1 MKNLF
6 VYFSLLWANL
16 YNLLTKKPSSYLKME
31 PLRACVV
38 VVVWVILRSGDPSRC
53 QASSRPSFGFASGK
67 GLPQL
72 TYLSPIQSQSLS
84 TQRCCWG
91 CWSCGYR
98 CVAVVVVV
106 KFFFFNFLLMAVL
119 LSLNFSLYGVL
130 IFFFSK
136 RPNFFFT
143 FISGQFGKL
152 TLTNSPPFC
161 VFAFFGFGN
170 RIGFFG
176 KTKI

>member
-1 MKNLF
+1 MIGAKSFFCRRELLIILTHSLDAVNYFIGFAFIRFSHTHNLVVLLEITKTKTKKKKLILTMKNLF

-106 KFFFFNFLLMAVL
+106 QFFFFLT
-119 LSLNFSLYGVL
+119 
-130 IFFFSK
+130 FF
-136 RPNFFFT
+136 
-143 FISGQFGKL
+143 
-152 TLTNSPPFC
+152 
-161 VFAFFGFGN
+161 
-170 RIGFFG
+170 
-176 KTKI
+176 